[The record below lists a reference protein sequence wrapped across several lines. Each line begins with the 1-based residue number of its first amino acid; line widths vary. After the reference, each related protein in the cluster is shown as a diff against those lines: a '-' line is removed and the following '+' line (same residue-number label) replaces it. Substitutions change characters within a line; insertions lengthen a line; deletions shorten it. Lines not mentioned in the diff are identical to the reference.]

1 MGFFLEDYLEI
12 LTMYIIDLQEGMV
25 LWSTRIRNSSPL
37 WVSPPL
43 ILFLLQWDVN
53 FRTSRDRDWSKEVW
67 LPFYF
72 PHHAVLNPIWVFLIL
87 CLQVRDFRFPR
98 CSVPKS
104 GSDHCILEGWGM
116 TEEAPPSP
124 SQAPASTKEQ
134 YSKKGNVLSVF
145 LTAFL
150 RMEVAARA
158 SKLYLLTTSRIL
170 RGRSLSPL
178 FSVKHFKMQA

>member
-1 MGFFLEDYLEI
+1 
-12 LTMYIIDLQEGMV
+12 
-25 LWSTRIRNSSPL
+25 
-37 WVSPPL
+37 
-43 ILFLLQWDVN
+43 
-53 FRTSRDRDWSKEVW
+53 
-67 LPFYF
+67 
-72 PHHAVLNPIWVFLIL
+72 
-87 CLQVRDFRFPR
+87 
-98 CSVPKS
+98 
-104 GSDHCILEGWGM
+104 M